1 METGV
6 FSRFDFLLFPLK
18 SCRRSNYPSAV
29 AKLREQNQHEERN
42 EAQSLMWIIR
52 GWLVQ
57 LKVSRQV
64 YTLRFLSPCADKN
77 SSNDFFQ

>member
-1 METGV
+1 MEAGV

-52 GWLVQ
+52 G
-57 LKVSRQV
+57 
-64 YTLRFLSPCADKN
+64 
-77 SSNDFFQ
+77 